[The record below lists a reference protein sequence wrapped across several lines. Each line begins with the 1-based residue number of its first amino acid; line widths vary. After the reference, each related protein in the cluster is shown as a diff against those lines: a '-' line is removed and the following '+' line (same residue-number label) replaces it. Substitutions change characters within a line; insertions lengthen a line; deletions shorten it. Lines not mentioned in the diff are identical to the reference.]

1 MLLSLQTQRVRQR
14 PLLPTRDMT
23 PAQVSSLGSRLIGN
37 GAAWVVEFSKMSLFC
52 AGAIIGSI
60 YLFCMFKDGSDQAV

>member
-1 MLLSLQTQRVRQR
+1 
-14 PLLPTRDMT
+14 MT

-37 GAAWVVEFSKMSLFC
+37 GAAWVVEFSKMSLFR